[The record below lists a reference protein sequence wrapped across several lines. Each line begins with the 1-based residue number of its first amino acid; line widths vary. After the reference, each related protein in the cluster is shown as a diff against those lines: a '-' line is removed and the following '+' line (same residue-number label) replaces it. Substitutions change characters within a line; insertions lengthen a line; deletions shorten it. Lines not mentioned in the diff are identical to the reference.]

1 MIAACPNESV
11 VLFLTYVRSF
21 SFVLALLPRRNQ
33 PRGRGAACG
42 AAPFGGGVVE
52 SYGCAI
58 DVWSAGCIL
67 GELLW
72 RRPLFPGRNYVHQAC
87 VCVCVCAIVWCRCAR
102 RRSIRA
108 PSGAAAVPRRRKKR
122 ERETPSRAA
131 RAQEE
136 AR

>member
-1 MIAACPNESV
+1 MHDRRRAERA
-11 VLFLTYVRSF
+11 SF
-21 SFVLALLPRRNQ
+21 SLSDLRSFVLVRSRFVSTSK

-42 AAPFGGGVVE
+42 AASRRRGVE

-72 RRPLFPGRNYVHQAC
+72 RRPLFPGRNYVHQ
-87 VCVCVCAIVWCRCAR
+87 VCVCVCYRVVSVRASSIDPS
-102 RRSIRA
+102 SIRCGGGA
-108 PSGAAAVPRRRKKR
+108 PAAEKR
-122 ERETPSRAA
+122 ERETPIRAA